1 VKGYVCASGPHS
13 FSTTS
18 NSIESISFKLE
29 YDDKDVAVN
38 NRAQMKKS
46 FRKQAKLEH
55 RALRKAKKVIP
66 HIAKTVIDMANMI
79 ESRLKA

>member
-1 VKGYVCASGPHS
+1 
-13 FSTTS
+13 
-18 NSIESISFKLE
+18 
-29 YDDKDVAVN
+29 
-38 NRAQMKKS
+38 MKKS